1 MCNAFLG
8 SYTKSDC
15 FSSMYIFWIVKLKYF
30 FLWKCVIL
38 ICKSLN
44 QNGMRIFIFHKGDLE
59 SKWRWSTVSN
69 LNFCK
74 DYLRQSL
81 ENQSDFRRVLTSY
94 KLKILFWLPEKP
106 CHMLHARH
114 FWWTKE
120 FFGRKH
126 AVVKIQKH
134 KLKNKIEN
142 TKKIF

>member
-1 MCNAFLG
+1 
-8 SYTKSDC
+8 
-15 FSSMYIFWIVKLKYF
+15 
-30 FLWKCVIL
+30 
-38 ICKSLN
+38 
-44 QNGMRIFIFHKGDLE
+44 MRIFIFRKSDLE

-94 KLKILFWLPEKP
+94 KLKILFWLTEEP
-106 CHMLHARH
+106 CDMLHVWH

-126 AVVKIQKH
+126 AVIKIQ
-134 KLKNKIEN
+134 KNKIEK
-142 TKKIF
+142 TKKIFFIENYELYR